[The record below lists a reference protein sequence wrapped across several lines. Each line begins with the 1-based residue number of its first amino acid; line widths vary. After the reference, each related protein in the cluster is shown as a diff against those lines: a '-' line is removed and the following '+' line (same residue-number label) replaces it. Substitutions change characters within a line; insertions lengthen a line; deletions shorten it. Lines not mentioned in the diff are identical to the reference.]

1 MGEAEGL
8 LQIPEEDG
16 ELYPGERDSELDSMN
31 KKIRTRKKSKSR
43 PVGKFDRVHWQMF
56 RENSPLYHQMTRK
69 HYPQKNKQANKQ
81 TKNPKKSLTQVE
93 LGMGLISRLLEPCY
107 IQRGSGGVGGS
118 NETHYR
124 RPSYKS
130 LHLLLIL
137 YTVGNA

>member
-69 HYPQKNKQANKQ
+69 HYPPKKQ
-81 TKNPKKSLTQVE
+81 TSKQTNKNPKEIAYT
-93 LGMGLISRLLEPCY
+93 SRTGYGANLSAPGTVLYTAREW
-107 IQRGSGGVGGS
+107 GSGGFKRK
-118 NETHYR
+118 TL
-124 RPSYKS
+124 P
-130 LHLLLIL
+130 
-137 YTVGNA
+137 